1 MSTQV
6 IQRNKPSFGE
16 MVGGNLGGGISQGF
30 SQAMQA
36 KEKQQLVAQEF
47 SNKLGMLQ
55 KEYDLKS
62 KLAGEER
69 DAKSKIGAQDADIEK
84 ENFDKIK
91 TAFGEKFAN
100 IWQAS
105 PAGARTELTKH
116 ALDVKSR
123 GIDIDK
129 VLSGQQSPMPEQN
142 SDEYKLNTERM
153 NEKNIIDY
161 KTALRKENLPI
172 WKESVDKKKGY
183 KELGR
188 DIRVLR
194 NLDKRGNL
202 PEGLEKLI
210 INPETGAPY
219 DLATAVKDMHPD
231 VQQWVKTIARQ
242 ATQAQTAFPGRVT
255 NFDLQSY
262 MRQFPSL
269 FNTHEGREVILNQM
283 ELVNE
288 ANELFEDALVK
299 VYQKHKLNGI
309 TPEDALELT
318 ENKLKDKLEVINKK
332 IEDLSSKG
340 VSLALKEAEEG
351 SNVMDVYDASGQK
364 VGTIDMKDVGSLPE
378 GYTIR

>member
-116 ALDVKSR
+116 ALDAKSR

-129 VLSGQQSPMPEQN
+129 
-142 SDEYKLNTERM
+142 
-153 NEKNIIDY
+153 
-161 KTALRKENLPI
+161 
-172 WKESVDKKKGY
+172 
-183 KELGR
+183 
-188 DIRVLR
+188 
-194 NLDKRGNL
+194 
-202 PEGLEKLI
+202 
-210 INPETGAPY
+210 IN
-219 DLATAVKDMHPD
+219 D
-231 VQQWVKTIARQ
+231 
-242 ATQAQTAFPGRVT
+242 
-255 NFDLQSY
+255 
-262 MRQFPSL
+262 
-269 FNTHEGREVILNQM
+269 
-283 ELVNE
+283 
-288 ANELFEDALVK
+288 
-299 VYQKHKLNGI
+299 
-309 TPEDALELT
+309 
-318 ENKLKDKLEVINKK
+318 
-332 IEDLSSKG
+332 
-340 VSLALKEAEEG
+340 
-351 SNVMDVYDASGQK
+351 
-364 VGTIDMKDVGSLPE
+364 
-378 GYTIR
+378 

>member
-116 ALDVKSR
+116 ALDAKSR
-123 GIDIDK
+123 GIDK

-194 NLDKRGNL
+194 NLDKRGNR

>member
-1 MSTQV
+1 MS
-6 IQRNKPSFGE
+6 FE
-16 MVGGNLGGGISQGF
+16 
-30 SQAMQA
+30 
-36 KEKQQLVAQEF
+36 
-47 SNKLGMLQ
+47 
-55 KEYDLKS
+55 
-62 KLAGEER
+62 
-69 DAKSKIGAQDADIEK
+69 
-84 ENFDKIK
+84 
-91 TAFGEKFAN
+91 
-100 IWQAS
+100 
-105 PAGARTELTKH
+105 
-116 ALDVKSR
+116 
-123 GIDIDK
+123 
-129 VLSGQQSPMPEQN
+129 
-142 SDEYKLNTERM
+142 
-153 NEKNIIDY
+153 
-161 KTALRKENLPI
+161 
-172 WKESVDKKKGY
+172 
-183 KELGR
+183 
-188 DIRVLR
+188 
-194 NLDKRGNL
+194 
-202 PEGLEKLI
+202 
-210 INPETGAPY
+210 
-219 DLATAVKDMHPD
+219 D

-262 MRQFPSL
+262 MLQFPSL

>member
-116 ALDVKSR
+116 ALDAKSR